1 MADTKLSDLTAVSA
15 IADAD
20 LVYIVTAALLSR
32 GITFLD
38 LEDSIRVATGALD
51 GFLAFADKTKLD
63 NLGTMSVEDINSV
76 PAMTYLG
83 TQSFADQILD
93 RPFFKDYAENIAVDA
108 TATGAQILDY
118 SDGNIIEW
126 TLTGNITSI
135 VINNFPA
142 AGRHGKLT
150 LYIKQGAGPFTIAWP
165 AAVSWAAGGPPSLSP
180 VSGDVDV
187 IVLTTLNAG
196 GKLYGFHSGT
206 DM

>member
-38 LEDSIRVATGALD
+38 LVDSIRVATGALD

-108 TATGAQILDY
+108 TAIGAQILDY

-135 VINNFPA
+135 VINNFPVT
-142 AGRHGKLT
+142 GRHGKLT

-187 IVLTTLNAG
+187 IVLTTLDAG
-196 GKLYGFHSGT
+196 VKLYGFHSGT